1 MNSIESLTHEDGN
14 EVANHID
21 LCDIANV
28 YFNNMYVVSS
38 VDIDPIINSIPSYTL
53 FANNISLIAPFSI
66 EEFKDALFS
75 MFSNQSPG
83 PDGLNP
89 TFYKRF
95 WNLYGLDIFSVAT
108 SWLEQDFIP
117 LQENQNSIVL
127 IPKINN
133 PKIMRDYRLA
143 SHCNIL
149 YKIISKTLA
158 SRLKPLLHNVYPM
171 NNLLWLKAD
180 PFLIMH

>member
-28 YFNNMYVVSS
+28 YFNNMYVTSS

-75 MFSNQSPG
+75 MFSNQSPS
-83 PDGLNP
+83 PDGLNLS
-89 TFYKRF
+89 TKDF
-95 WNLYGLDIFSVAT
+95 GIFMA
-108 SWLEQDFIP
+108 
-117 LQENQNSIVL
+117 L
-127 IPKINN
+127 IFFFSSYI
-133 PKIMRDYRLA
+133 LA
-143 SHCNIL
+143 
-149 YKIISKTLA
+149 
-158 SRLKPLLHNVYPM
+158 
-171 NNLLWLKAD
+171 
-180 PFLIMH
+180 